1 MQEAAARPQPRG
13 GSAGGS
19 GSGPYDFLPD
29 EFPGL
34 SVSGGVAAAKVANAD
49 FPALGAPAG
58 QAAGQTG
65 KGAWG
70 GGQTAALLAK
80 AVKERGVCQ
89 RITPFFLC
97 TTHHHAACA
106 HARQFARILS
116 CADCALAHVLGHLC
130 SPVSCCKAGGK
141 GQNVER
147 PACYS
152 MKCSGRPTY
161 DCCRP
166 CKLQRRSRAA

>member
-70 GGQTAALLAK
+70 DGQTAALLAK

-89 RITPFFLC
+89 RITPFFPLHHPSPCCMCSCPAVCQDTVLC
-97 TTHHHAACA
+97 RLCACT
-106 HARQFARILS
+106 
-116 CADCALAHVLGHLC
+116 CLGAPML
-130 SPVSCCKAGGK
+130 
-141 GQNVER
+141 
-147 PACYS
+147 
-152 MKCSGRPTY
+152 
-161 DCCRP
+161 P
-166 CKLQRRSRAA
+166 CELL